1 MGAYF
6 DQEEPMTLMALL
18 LPAFVGGLLLAG
30 VLLRL
35 NRRQSSGV
43 VRRSA
48 LEPMSPDLINM
59 AHIRVA
65 GVGGLG
71 MLGAA
76 VVTAVSLPEIGVALV
91 TGVGLGAAIAA
102 GLIAYRRRSSAA
114 GPGGPGR
121 YVGQPPSVFAL
132 DERAARVAP
141 RAKGELPGTP
151 LAATA

>member
-1 MGAYF
+1 
-6 DQEEPMTLMALL
+6 MTLVALL
-18 LPAFVGGLLLAG
+18 LPAVVGGLLLAG
-30 VLLRL
+30 LLARL

-43 VRRSA
+43 VRRST

-76 VVTAVSLPEIGVALV
+76 LVTAISLPEIGVALV
-91 TGVGLGAAIAA
+91 AGVGLGAAIAA

-114 GPGGPGR
+114 DPWADS
-121 YVGQPPSVFAL
+121 GQPPRVLAL
-132 DERAARVAP
+132 DDHAARVGP
-141 RAKGELPGTP
+141 RAKRDLPGTP
-151 LAATA
+151 VAATA

>member
-6 DQEEPMTLMALL
+6 EQEEPMTLMALL
-18 LPAFVGGLLLAG
+18 LPALVGGLVLAG
-30 VLLRL
+30 VLARL

-76 VVTAVSLPEIGVALV
+76 VVTAISLPEIGVALV
-91 TGVGLGAAIAA
+91 AGVGLGAVIAA
-102 GLIAYRRRSSAA
+102 GLIAYRGRSRA
-114 GPGGPGR
+114 GGPEGDD
-121 YVGQPPSVFAL
+121 GQPPTVLAL
-132 DERAARVAP
+132 DDHAARVGQ
-141 RAKGELPGTP
+141 RTKRDLPGTP
-151 LAATA
+151 VAATA

>member
-1 MGAYF
+1 
-6 DQEEPMTLMALL
+6 MTLVALL
-18 LPAFVGGLLLAG
+18 LPAFVGGLLLAS
-30 VLLRL
+30 LLVRL

-43 VRRSA
+43 VRRST

-76 VVTAVSLPEIGVALV
+76 VVTAISLPEIGVALAA
-91 TGVGLGAAIAA
+91 GVGLGAAIAA

-114 GPGGPGR
+114 DPGADDGQPPRVLALDDHAARLGPRAKRDLPGGP
-121 YVGQPPSVFAL
+121 V
-132 DERAARVAP
+132 
-141 RAKGELPGTP
+141 
-151 LAATA
+151 AATA

>member
-91 TGVGLGAAIAA
+91 AGVGAGAAIAA
-102 GLIAYRRRSSAA
+102 GLIVYRRRSSAA
-114 GPGGPGR
+114 GPR
-121 YVGQPPSVFAL
+121 ADDGQPPRVLAL
-132 DERAARVAP
+132 DDHAARVDS
-141 RAKGELPGTP
+141 RAKRELPGTP
-151 LAATA
+151 VAATA